1 LLLTTILAFAHL
13 AWRRF
18 IDVWGEML
26 ILAAILCY
34 ALAITVGADDI
45 GVRYLLPIFPLLFI
59 WGSRIVIDLK
69 AKPAGVA
76 LLLILAGWQARSAIG
91 AFPNYIPYFNEIAG
105 GAKGGLYYLDDSN
118 VDWGQNIK
126 QAADYVHTH
135 HLSNVELLPFS
146 PFDSPRFYGI

>member
-1 LLLTTILAFAHL
+1 FPLAFAVKATIPLLLTTAIACAHL

-18 IDVWGEML
+18 IDLWGEAL
-26 ILAAILCY
+26 ILATSLCY
-34 ALAITVGADDI
+34 ALAITAGADDI

-59 WGSRIVIDLK
+59 WGSRIVVDFK
-69 AKPAGVA
+69 SKTAGVVLIM
-76 LLLILAGWQARSAIG
+76 LLASWQARAAIG

-135 HLSNVELLPFS
+135 HLSNV
-146 PFDSPRFYGI
+146 